1 MAESKSDNFSLEI
14 NAHSEKIAKFDPLST
29 NRLAADSEYR
39 STFAL
44 REVNSLIAGQS
55 VEVGH
60 SLPLQNCP
68 IYQPASAMAHDQQS
82 IEKPLVLD
90 EVGAPLDLVTG
101 APRHDRH
108 SGGRVLR

>member
-44 REVNSLIAGQS
+44 REVWPLSPS
-55 VEVGH
+55 PE
-60 SLPLQNCP
+60 LPHL
-68 IYQPASAMAHDQQS
+68 SAC
-82 IEKPLVLD
+82 IGNGP
-90 EVGAPLDLVTG
+90 
-101 APRHDRH
+101 
-108 SGGRVLR
+108 